1 MRYAIEFE
9 YIGDGF
15 KGSQF
20 QPDERTVQGELNK
33 AFSIYFKE
41 PVRVI
46 PSGRTDAGVHARG
59 QISHFDIKSNK
70 IDIRKAL
77 YSLNSLLPD
86 DISIK
91 SMLEV
96 NKNFHS
102 QKSAKYRY
110 YRYTIANRLQKSAFD
125 RHLLH
130 LREEL
135 DLDLMNEALVLITGE
150 HDFSCFKAA
159 KTNNP
164 AKVCNVYYA
173 KAKRDG
179 DYIYIDLVA
188 NRFLYNMVRIIVG
201 TVLDI
206 GRKKFTPQFI
216 NELLKSKD
224 RTKAS
229 STVSPE
235 GLTFMFVGYD
245 DISSHNIE
253 DLIKNP
259 PTLRERLLKTNYL
272 AIKEAK

>member
-33 AFSIYFKE
+33 AFSVYFKE
-41 PVRVI
+41 PVKII

-59 QISHFDIKSNK
+59 QVSHFDISNNI
-70 IDIRKAL
+70 IDIRKAIH
-77 YSLNSLLPD
+77 SLNSLLPD

-91 SMLEV
+91 DMIEV
-96 NKNFHS
+96 NRSFHS
-102 QKSAKYRY
+102 LKSAKYRY
-110 YRYTIANRLQKSAFD
+110 YQYKIANRLQRSAFD

-130 LREEL
+130 IREEL
-135 DLDLMNEALVLITGE
+135 DLDLMNEALSLLVGE
-150 HDFSCFKAA
+150 HDFSSFKAA

-164 AKVCNVYYA
+164 AKVCNLYYA

-179 DYIYIDLVA
+179 DYIYIDLIA

-201 TVLDI
+201 TVLDV

-216 NELLKSKD
+216 TELLKSKD

-229 STVSPE
+229 STVSPD
-235 GLTFMFVGYD
+235 GLIFMFVGYD
-245 DISSHNIE
+245 DISSHNLE

-259 PTLRERLLKTNYL
+259 PKLKEQLLKMNYL
-272 AIKEAK
+272 AIKEA